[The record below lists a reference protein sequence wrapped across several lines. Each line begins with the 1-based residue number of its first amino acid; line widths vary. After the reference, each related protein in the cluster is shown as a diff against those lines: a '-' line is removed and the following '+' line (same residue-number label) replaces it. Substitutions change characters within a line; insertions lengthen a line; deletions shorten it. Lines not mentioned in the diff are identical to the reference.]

1 MEVLPMRFDS
11 SLSSAILIALL
22 AGCATTNNAGGQGP
36 SDADL
41 AKLTAGKTT
50 ADEAKSLLGP
60 PLRVSRFDRMG
71 RDVWEYRRY
80 SDPMDEKYIS
90 LQFSSD
96 GVMREVVVVKDYN
109 REPCGP

>member
-1 MEVLPMRFDS
+1 MRFDS

-22 AGCATTNNAGGQGP
+22 AGCATTNTTGGQGP

-41 AKLTAGKTT
+41 AKLTAGKSTT
-50 ADEAKSLLGP
+50 NEVKALLGP

-80 SDPMDEKYIS
+80 NDPMDEKSIS
-90 LQFSSD
+90 VQFSSD
-96 GVMREVVVVKDYN
+96 GIMREVVVVKNYN
-109 REPCGP
+109 REPCGS